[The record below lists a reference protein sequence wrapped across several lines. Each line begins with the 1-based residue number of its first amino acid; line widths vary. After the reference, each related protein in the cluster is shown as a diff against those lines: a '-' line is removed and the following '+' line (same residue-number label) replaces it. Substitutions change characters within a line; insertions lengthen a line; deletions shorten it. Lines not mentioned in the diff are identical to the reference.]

1 MSTKPYVVGLS
12 FDTADGELS
21 RFFPHAETVQSATAG
36 LAETFGHNVA
46 TWTTDELLTEV
57 LRRSAG
63 DTPALRVLGQTII
76 RAQLAETDR
85 EFAEISA

>member
-1 MSTKPYVVGLS
+1 MSTKPYVGGLS
-12 FDTADGELS
+12 FADGELN

>member
-21 RFFPHAETVQSATAG
+21 RFFPHAESATAG
-36 LAETFGHNVA
+36 LAETFEHNVA

-85 EFAEISA
+85 EFANISLS

>member
-21 RFFPHAETVQSATAG
+21 RFFPHAETVQSTTAG
-36 LAETFGHNVA
+36 LAETFGDSVA
-46 TWTTDELLTEV
+46 TSTTDELLTEV

-63 DTPALRVLGQTII
+63 DAPALRVLGQTII

-85 EFAEISA
+85 EFAEILA